1 MARRPVS
8 RQRFGGLALVLAVLT
23 APPQAGESRGEEG
36 GHPGLLPR
44 ALVEVDRA
52 DQPAPLAPAAK
63 RFLSP
68 AVPEPSVRGVLGLF
82 LPFLPGPSEA
92 AAPQDW
98 EVQEFMGSARFE
110 VAQVGRTGVIRLE
123 SEETSFALHRDVEVD
138 LTAFPYLTWAWRVDA
153 LPHGGDVRQ
162 PDSDDQA
169 AQLYV
174 VFPRF
179 PAMVRSRIVGYVWD
193 SSAPAGST
201 LVSAAT
207 PLARIVVLQSGS
219 VRTGRWV
226 QETRNLLEDYRRLF
240 QEDPPPVGRITLL
253 INSQH
258 TRSRAVAWFGPIR
271 FAPQLPRGAAVPVK
285 ASLLLEP

>member
-8 RQRFGGLALVLAVLT
+8 RQMFWGLALVLAALT

-36 GHPGLLPR
+36 GHPGSISR

-52 DQPAPLAPAAK
+52 DQTAPLAPGTK

-68 AVPEPSVRGVLGLF
+68 AIPEPSFRGVLGLF

-98 EVQEFMGSARFE
+98 EVQEFTGSARFQ

-138 LTAFPYLTWAWRVDA
+138 LTACPYLTWAWRVDV
-153 LPHGGDVRQ
+153 LPQGGDVRR
-162 PDSDDQA
+162 PDTDDQA

-207 PLARIVVLQSGS
+207 ALARIVVLQSGS

-240 QEDPPPVGRITLL
+240 EEDPPPVGRISLL

-271 FAPQLPRGAAVPVK
+271 FAPQPPRRGVVPVQT
-285 ASLLLEP
+285 SLLP

>member
-1 MARRPVS
+1 MAKRPVS
-8 RQRFGGLALVLAVLT
+8 RQGLWGLALVLAVLA
-23 APPQAGESRGEEG
+23 APPQAGESRGEEW
-36 GHPGLLPR
+36 GHPGSYSR
-44 ALVEVDRA
+44 ALLEADRA

-82 LPFLPGPSEA
+82 LPFLPGPTEA
-92 AAPQDW
+92 GAPQDW
-98 EVQEFMGSARFE
+98 EVQEFTGIARFQ
-110 VAQVGRTGVIRLE
+110 VAQVGRIGVIRLE
-123 SEETSFALHRDVEVD
+123 SEETSFALHRDVEVE
-138 LTAFPYLTWAWRVDA
+138 LEAFPYLTWAWRVDA
-153 LPHGGDVRQ
+153 LPHGGDVRR
-162 PDSDDQA
+162 PETDDQA

-201 LVSAAT
+201 LVSPAT

-219 VRTGRWV
+219 VRTGHWV

-240 QEDPPPVGRITLL
+240 QEDPPPVGRISLL

-271 FAPQLPRGAAVPVK
+271 FAPQLPRRGVVPVQ
-285 ASLLLEP
+285 ASLLP